1 MTDIELGEA
10 YTWAAARA
18 AGATRGQIRRDGV
31 RLGKGLYLSSAAEPD
46 LRTRCAAWAPVLPD
60 DAAFGLWTAA
70 ELLGAPARRS
80 SVHVVLSPR
89 LSLPRRA
96 GLVVHAR
103 GIAAADVVDLD
114 GLAVT
119 SGPQTWLDLAP
130 LLPPQ
135 ELVAVGDALMRGG
148 HLTADDLAARLA
160 RAGGLRGVV
169 RARECAPLLDG
180 RAASRPESLTRY
192 WLVTSDLPALEIQMP
207 VHDRWGREVV
217 HADLGWSRWRV
228 AVEYEGRQ
236 HADHDQFG
244 RDLDRYSL
252 MAADGWLLLRFA
264 ARHVDGPTVVVERCR
279 RALLSRGWRP
289 DSP

>member
-1 MTDIELGEA
+1 M
-10 YTWAAARA
+10 
-18 AGATRGQIRRDGV
+18 
-31 RLGKGLYLSSAAEPD
+31 
-46 LRTRCAAWAPVLPD
+46 LPD

-70 ELLGAPARRS
+70 ELLGAPARRPT
-80 SVHVVLSPR
+80 VHVVLSPR
-89 LSLPRRA
+89 SSLPRRS

-103 GIAAADVVDLD
+103 GVEPADVVDLE

-119 SGPQTWLDLAP
+119 SGSQTWLDLAP

-135 ELVAVGDALMRGG
+135 ELVAVGDALVRGG
-148 HLTADDLAARLA
+148 HLTAGDLLRRLE

-180 RAASRPESLTRY
+180 RSASRPESLTRY
-192 WLVTSDLPALEIQMP
+192 WLVTSDLPAPEVQVP
-207 VHDRWGREVV
+207 VHDRRGRDVV

-236 HADHDQFG
+236 HAEPDQFG
-244 RDLDRYSL
+244 RDVDRYSL

-264 ARHVDGPTVVVERCR
+264 ARHVDGPAVVVDRCR
-279 RALLSRGWRP
+279 RALLSRGWRAG
-289 DSP
+289 SP